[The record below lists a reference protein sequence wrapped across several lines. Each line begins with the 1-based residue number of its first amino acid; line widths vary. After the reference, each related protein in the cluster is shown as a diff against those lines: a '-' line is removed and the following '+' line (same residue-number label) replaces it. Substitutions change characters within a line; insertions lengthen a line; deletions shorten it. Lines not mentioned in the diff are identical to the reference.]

1 MIARQGVWK
10 DVWVGAYVEDK
21 TGRIWK
27 VEDLI
32 FAGPT
37 AKLRDKNGVEG
48 KIPWPPDDTPV
59 TIWDRTMADAVALIT
74 EELDAVQVR

>member
-37 AKLRDKNGVEG
+37 AKLRDKDG
-48 KIPWPPDDTPV
+48 KTGLIPWPSDDTPV
-59 TIWDRTMADAVALIT
+59 KIWETSMADAVALIT
-74 EELDAVQVR
+74 KELDAVEVR